1 MVWRRPSFT
10 NEGIV
15 SGKAPLPS
23 IRSSSIDHVVGEA
36 VTNLYVGLGRYLRG
50 EKMSALKFVQGYPI
64 DGLLSVMHLLE
75 PETAYF
81 PDAFGNERRMERRF
95 PKFSEIVA
103 GMLQGYDKTPESAL
117 RLLEYLESIYPVN
130 DRMSREIRA
139 LAVRCM
145 TEP

>member
-1 MVWRRPSFT
+1 
-10 NEGIV
+10 
-15 SGKAPLPS
+15 
-23 IRSSSIDHVVGEA
+23 
-36 VTNLYVGLGRYLRG
+36 
-50 EKMSALKFVQGYPI
+50 MSALKFVQGYPI